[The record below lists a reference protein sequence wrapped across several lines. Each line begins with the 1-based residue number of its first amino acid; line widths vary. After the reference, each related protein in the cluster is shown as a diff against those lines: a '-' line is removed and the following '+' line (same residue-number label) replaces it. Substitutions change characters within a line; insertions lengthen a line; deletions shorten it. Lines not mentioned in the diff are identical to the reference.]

1 MDLSHW
7 ISGHAERTPEQCAL
21 RFDGRDIGYGAL
33 ARHVQ
38 ELAAALSASGVAAG
52 DCVAYLGLNR
62 PEALALL
69 FACARLG
76 ALYMPLNWRL
86 AGPEHR
92 ERLLD
97 CPPKVLVAEE
107 AFVAATAPQLASV
120 PPMTTVAIGAAPA
133 GWIDYAALLARAGA
147 AASAA
152 GGPDSP
158 LLLCHTSGSTGRPKG
173 VVLTQAA
180 LACNAANSIALHDMT
195 AADRILTNLP
205 LFHVGGLNN
214 QTTPALQAGATVV
227 LQAKFDPEATFAAIE
242 RERITLT
249 VLVPTQLALMV
260 AMPRWAGADLASL
273 RMITTGSTV
282 VPEHLIRAVHERGVP
297 LVQIYG
303 STETCPIAAF
313 LRPED
318 AQRKAGSTGRA
329 APQCEL
335 RVVDGEDRD
344 LPHGARGEIL
354 VRGANVMSGYWRQPQ
369 ASAEALAGGWFHSG
383 DIGHFDEDG
392 FLWVDGRAKDMIIC
406 GGENIAPAE
415 IENVL
420 LECADVAE
428 VAVVGRPDGN
438 WGEVVVAVLAP
449 KAGAEL
455 SRERLMAL
463 LDGRIARYKH
473 PRQIL
478 FVDELPKTALG
489 KVRKE
494 DVRRLVARA
503 AA

>member
-1 MDLSHW
+1 
-7 ISGHAERTPEQCAL
+7 
-21 RFDGRDIGYGAL
+21 
-33 ARHVQ
+33 
-38 ELAAALSASGVAAG
+38 
-52 DCVAYLGLNR
+52 
-62 PEALALL
+62 
-69 FACARLG
+69 
-76 ALYMPLNWRL
+76 
-86 AGPEHR
+86 
-92 ERLLD
+92 
-97 CPPKVLVAEE
+97 
-107 AFVAATAPQLASV
+107 
-120 PPMTTVAIGAAPA
+120 
-133 GWIDYAALLARAGA
+133 
-147 AASAA
+147 
-152 GGPDSP
+152 
-158 LLLCHTSGSTGRPKG
+158 
-173 VVLTQAA
+173 
-180 LACNAANSIALHDMT
+180 
-195 AADRILTNLP
+195 
-205 LFHVGGLNN
+205 
-214 QTTPALQAGATVV
+214 
-227 LQAKFDPEATFAAIE
+227 
-242 RERITLT
+242 
-249 VLVPTQLALMV
+249 
-260 AMPRWAGADLASL
+260 
-273 RMITTGSTV
+273 
-282 VPEHLIRAVHERGVP
+282 VHERGVP

-344 LPHGARGEIL
+344 LPQGARGEIL